1 VEVSL
6 ARSWGLALLSGAL
19 LAFSFPS
26 FLAPRFPAAA
36 GALAFIALAPL
47 LLAVDG
53 RRPRQALAL
62 GFGAGL
68 LFFGASLYWVCYVR
82 PMGPLASAAWLA
94 LSAYLALYPAL
105 FAGLAAAGL
114 GRRLPLPLLWL
125 PALWTLLEA
134 LRGIAL
140 GGFPWL
146 GLGHSQY
153 QNAWLL
159 PLAASAGAA
168 SLHFACA
175 ASGALLFLLL
185 SGRRQGLW
193 PCLAL
198 LLLLL
203 ALLRWAGLAAEA
215 RPQQGRQVR
224 VAVAQASL
232 DQDQAWTLEYQQR
245 LLSAY
250 GKLSRQAA
258 SQGAQA
264 VLWPEA
270 TLPGILAD
278 RDPSVQAF
286 RYLAKGLKVDLISG
300 VYDKDAEG
308 RLSNCMAL
316 ASSQGSL
323 QSYAKRHLVPFGEY
337 VPLRRLLPFVDQAVR
352 RFGSDQDFTPGASA
366 QPLAG
371 QAGRAGALV
380 CYESVFPGLAAD
392 EARLGAEWL
401 AVSTFDTWYGHSAG
415 PYQHASLAVFR
426 AVEQGLW
433 LARAGATG
441 VSLFVAPDGR
451 ITQWMDL
458 DQAGIL
464 VQDIE
469 LRRACT
475 PYARY
480 GDWFLGLCVLLLAL
494 PLFWREKQPH

>member
-1 VEVSL
+1 VAVSL
-6 ARSWGLALLSGAL
+6 GLAWGLALLSGAL
-19 LAFSFPS
+19 LCFSFPS
-26 FLAPRFPAAA
+26 FLAPAFPAAA
-36 GALAFIALAPL
+36 PALAFIALAPL
-47 LLAVDG
+47 LLAVAG
-53 RRPRQALAL
+53 RKPRQALAL

-82 PMGPLASAAWLA
+82 PMGALASVAWLA

-114 GRRLPLPLLWL
+114 EQLPLPLLWL

-134 LRGIAL
+134 LRGIVI

-159 PLAASAGAA
+159 PMAASAGTA

-175 ASGALLFLLL
+175 ASGTLLFLLL
-185 SGRRQGLW
+185 SGRRRGLW

-198 LLLLL
+198 LLLMMG
-203 ALLRWAGLAAEA
+203 LLRWAGLAAQA
-215 RPQQGRQVR
+215 RPQDGRRVR

-232 DQDQAWTLEYQQR
+232 DQDQAWSLAYQQT
-245 LLSAY
+245 LLGAY
-250 GKLSRQAA
+250 GRLSRQAA
-258 SQGAQA
+258 AQGAQA

-270 TLPGILAD
+270 TLPGVLAD

-308 RLSNCMAL
+308 RLSNCIAL

-337 VPLRRLLPFVDQAVR
+337 VPLRRLLPFLDMAVR
-352 RFGSDQDFTPGASA
+352 RFGSDQDFVPGTSA
-366 QPLAG
+366 QPLSG
-371 QAGRAGALV
+371 LAGRAGALV

-433 LARAGATG
+433 LARSGATG
-441 VSLFVAPDGR
+441 ISLFVAPDGR
-451 ITQWMDL
+451 ITQWLDL
-458 DQAGIL
+458 DKVGIL

-469 LRRACT
+469 LRRADT
-475 PYARY
+475 PYSRY
-480 GDWFLGLCVLLLAL
+480 GDWFLGLCGFLVVL
-494 PLFWREKQPH
+494 PLFWRKKQPH

>member
-1 VEVSL
+1 MRL
-6 ARSWGLALLSGAL
+6 AWGLALLSGAL
-19 LAFSFPS
+19 LCLSFPS
-26 FLAPRFPAAA
+26 FLAPAFPAAA
-36 GALAFIALAPL
+36 GGLAFVALAPL
-47 LLAVDG
+47 LLAAHG
-53 RRPRQALAL
+53 RKPRQALAL

-82 PMGPLASAAWLA
+82 PMGALASVAWLA

-114 GRRLPLPLLWL
+114 EQLPLPLLWL

-134 LRGIAL
+134 LRGIVI

-159 PLAASAGAA
+159 PMAASAGTA
-168 SLHFACA
+168 SLHYTCA
-175 ASGALLFLLL
+175 ASGAFLFLLL
-185 SGRRQGLW
+185 SGRRKGLW

-198 LLLLL
+198 LVLMVLV
-203 ALLRWAGLAAEA
+203 LRWAGLSAEA
-215 RPQQGRQVR
+215 KPQAGRKVR

-232 DQDQAWTLEYQQR
+232 DQDQAWTLQYQ
-245 LLSAY
+245 LKVLSAY

-258 SQGAQA
+258 GEGAQA

-278 RDPSVQAF
+278 HDPSVQAF

-300 VYDKDAEG
+300 VYDRDAEG

-316 ASSQGSL
+316 ASSAGSL
-323 QSYAKRHLVPFGEY
+323 QSYAKRQLVPFGEY
-337 VPLRRLLPFVDQAVR
+337 VPLRRLFPFLDMAVR
-352 RFGSDQDFTPGASA
+352 RFGSDQDFTPGHSA
-366 QPLAG
+366 QPLIG
-371 QAGRAGALV
+371 RAGRAGALV
-380 CYESVFPGLAAD
+380 CFESVFPGLAAD

-433 LARAGATG
+433 LARSGATG
-441 VSLFVAPDGR
+441 ISFFVAPDGR
-451 ITQWMDL
+451 ITHWLDL
-458 DQAGIL
+458 DKSGML

-469 LRRACT
+469 LRRADT
-475 PYARY
+475 PYARF
-480 GDWFLGLCVLLLAL
+480 GDWFLGLCALLLVL
-494 PLFWREKQPH
+494 PLFWRKKQPH